1 MKVSI
6 GNKDFTNI
14 TLGNKDISIYVGN
27 KQVWPILDN
36 ICFSNGFWVDEF
48 PWDDNFYWRD

>member
-14 TLGNKDISIYVGN
+14 TLGNKDISIYIGD
-27 KQVWPILDN
+27 KQVWPILNN